1 MNDDHDS
8 VIHPGGALTSARHL
22 LADCRALGDVQTSAP
37 IAESALI
44 RVGLADTYLTIET
57 PLGLVYVAWN
67 ERGLSAVT
75 RAESAAAFEAKAYR
89 LLGRRV
95 YHNATP
101 PQRLVDALSAW
112 LAGDEHAPL
121 SFDLRGQTPF
131 MRAALL
137 KAREIPYGEVRPY
150 SWIAREIGRPGAVRA
165 VGTAMARNP
174 TPLFIPC
181 HRVVRAD
188 GHLGAYG
195 LGGPASK
202 RAILSAEGL
211 DVDQLE
217 ALAESGVRY
226 VASESGESYC
236 YPTCQHAYGI
246 PPQRRVTFASEA
258 EAQRAGYHPCN
269 VCRPPETQLAS

>member
-1 MNDDHDS
+1 MNDDHS
-8 VIHPGGALTSARHL
+8 RAGRPVGLASARDL
-22 LADCRALGDVQTSAP
+22 LADLRALGDAQAP
-37 IAESALI
+37 ASIAHGALI
-44 RVGLADTYLTIET
+44 RVGLADAYMTIET
-57 PLGLVYVAWN
+57 ALGLVYVAWN

-75 RAESAAAFEAKAYR
+75 RAESAEAFEAWAYR

-95 YHNATP
+95 YHNAAP
-101 PQRLVDALSAW
+101 PQRLVHAMTAW
-112 LAGDEHAPL
+112 LAGDRRAPL

-137 KAREIPYGEVRPY
+137 KAREIPHGEVRPY
-150 SWIAREIGRPGAVRA
+150 SWIAREIGRPGAMRA

-174 TPLFIPC
+174 VPLFIPC

-195 LGGPASK
+195 MGGPESK

-217 ALAESGVRY
+217 ALAESGIRY
-226 VASESGESYC
+226 MGSDTGDSYC
-236 YPTCQHAYGI
+236 YPSCHHAQRIAPQH
-246 PPQRRVTFASEA
+246 RVTFASEA
-258 EAQRAGYHPCN
+258 QAQRAGYHPCN
-269 VCRPPETQLAS
+269 VCRPPEAQLAG